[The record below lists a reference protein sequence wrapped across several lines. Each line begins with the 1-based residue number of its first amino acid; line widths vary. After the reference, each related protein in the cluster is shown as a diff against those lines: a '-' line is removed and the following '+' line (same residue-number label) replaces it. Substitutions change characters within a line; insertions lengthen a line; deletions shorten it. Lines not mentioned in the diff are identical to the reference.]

1 MNWADILQSLIGFVL
16 GGGLGSLIT
25 NLIMAKYRRRAAQL
39 ENEKAALVND
49 AQEIANKHSE
59 LAEWQAINEERK
71 TRIEELHDALKAE
84 NERYNNVVANKNAEI
99 DRLNNKIDALYSDIA
114 VMRNKEAEMR
124 DKIDNLSSEN
134 TALTIFRCDKVG
146 CAERK
151 PPFAYQVPTVQ
162 Q

>member
-1 MNWADILQSLIGFVL
+1 MNWADIIQSLIGFVL
-16 GGGLGSLIT
+16 GGGLGTLIT

-49 AQEIANKHSE
+49 AQKIANKHSE
-59 LAEWQAINEERK
+59 LQEWKGINEERK
-71 TRIEELHDALKAE
+71 TRIEELHEALKAE